1 MNNALNAN
9 RITLFTHVK
18 HATCCALV
26 FLFGSSISLQAEP
39 PRRSILSKSRQYT
52 ISSTLVQ
59 SQPVPPG
66 KTQPIPDRIYL
77 SPYKLA
83 HFAGAVKDQVLR
95 QLQLPPREQWIGR
108 IHLNIVPGKLGDPI
122 IFERKRFINRWQ
134 YRLDLPEVMNGREL
148 AQVIVAVQLEEY
160 AARNSNNAPPMP
172 AWLIEGITEIILQS
186 SGPILYVP
194 FQSAAGGAL
203 NFQFSNNPMEASRK
217 TIQASQ
223 PISFLDISLPPGAM
237 QTDTGRLTLRAHS
250 HLLTVKLLA
259 KSDGV
264 KRMKFFLRELH
275 KHKNNQHALLTAFN
289 YKTMLEAE
297 QWWILAQT
305 QFRSRDAFNRW
316 IPGIAMT
323 HLADALQVNVMRAPE
338 TGTTPKQDLVSIQ
351 KFLRT
356 GTHEEHQRKLAPLM
370 QKLTVIQ
377 LSSPPKTARLVR
389 DYRTALGLYLG
400 QKTKLNLRPKPSARK
415 ALLELTVQQLNDLD
429 IIFTDLKAVQNT
441 NEALGK
447 HLTTPGRDVD

>member
-1 MNNALNAN
+1 MNALKAN
-9 RITLFTHVK
+9 RIARFTNVK
-18 HATCCALV
+18 HAAWCALA
-26 FLFGSSISLQAEP
+26 FLVSTFNSLQAEP

-59 SQPVPPG
+59 PQPVPSG
-66 KTQPIPDRIYL
+66 KAQPIPDRIHL

-83 HFAGAVKDQVLR
+83 HFVGAVKDQILR

-122 IFERKRFINRWQ
+122 IFKRKRFINRWD

-160 AARNSNNAPPMP
+160 AARNSTNAPSIP
-172 AWLIEGITEIILQS
+172 AWLTEGLTEIILQS

-194 FQSAAGGAL
+194 FQSASGGVL
-203 NFQFSNNPMEASRK
+203 NFRLPNNPMEASRK
-217 TIQASQ
+217 TIQASK
-223 PISFLDISLPPGAM
+223 PISFLDISLPPIAM
-237 QTDTGRLTLRAHS
+237 QNDTDRLILRAHS
-250 HLLTVKLLA
+250 HLLVVKLLT
-259 KSDGV
+259 KPDGV

-305 QFRSRDAFNRW
+305 QFRSRDSFNRW
-316 IPGIAMT
+316 IPGVAMT
-323 HLADALQVNVMRAPE
+323 HLADALQVSVIRTPE
-338 TGTTPKQDLVSIQ
+338 TGPTPKGELISIQ
-351 KFLRT
+351 EFLGT
-356 GTHEEHQRKLAPLM
+356 GNREEHQKKLLPLM

-377 LSSPPKTARLVR
+377 LSSPPKTARLVQ
-389 DYRTALGLYLG
+389 DYRAALELYFG
-400 QKTKLNLRPKPSARK
+400 RKTKLNLRSKPSTRK
-415 ALLELTVQQLNDLD
+415 TLLELTVQQLNDLD
-429 IIFTDLKAVQNT
+429 IIFADLKAVLHPD
-441 NEALGK
+441 EALGK
-447 HLTTPGRDVD
+447 QIAKPGPDVD